1 MNITIEEIL
10 VREFEWE
17 VECFDEKGLTFDSW
31 KLEQDDRI
39 NFLLNLNE
47 RQLFDRLDFLRNLSR
62 SLNPVPR

>member
-1 MNITIEEIL
+1 VNITIEEIL